1 VPRNRFRLRFAAL
14 GLAAAACAAALG
26 IGATASNAAGAATM
40 AAAAGPNAAQL
51 LSKAQNCTPASNGK
65 YATDDG
71 GASTVEICKNGSAYT
86 WTADMDIDCDGVSTT
101 HCNASTDPWYQPQ
114 TSFET
119 SNGQPFSSEA
129 TRYYVIPLPSSRFN
143 YESAGITPGS
153 VAAVVYNGKVAYA
166 TFADEGPD
174 NIIGEGSYALA
185 TALGIDPNPAT
196 GGTDGPVT
204 FIVFP
209 GQVPNP
215 VESNT
220 SIDAVGTAAATNWV
234 GDTSTPPPGDPSGP
248 IRSGYV
254 GKCVDIAGAGTANG
268 TAVQL
273 YDCNGTNA
281 QNWTVGSDGTLRGLG
296 KCMDV
301 TGAGT
306 ANGTKVQL
314 YDCNGT
320 GSQVWQ
326 KSGSALVNPQSGK
339 CLDATGP
346 SSANGTRL
354 QIWSCA
360 GTVNQ
365 QWTLPS

>member
-1 VPRNRFRLRFAAL
+1 MTRTRFRL
-14 GLAAAACAAALG
+14 GLAALGVAAATLTATVG
-26 IGATASNAAGAATM
+26 VGATASNAAGATQAV
-40 AAAAGPNAAQL
+40 AAAGPTAAQL
-51 LSKAQNCTPASNGK
+51 LAKAQNCTPASNGK

-71 GASTVEICKNGSAYT
+71 GAATVQICKNGSAYT
-86 WTADMDIDCDGVSTT
+86 WTSDMDIDCDGVGTT
-101 HCNASTDPWYQPQ
+101 HCNAATDPWYQPQ

-119 SNGQPFSSEA
+119 STGQPFTSE
-129 TRYYVIPLPSSRFN
+129 TTHYYVVPLPSSRFN
-143 YESAGITPGS
+143 YQSAGISPGS
-153 VAAVVYNGKVAYA
+153 VAAVVYNGRVVYA

-196 GGTDGPVT
+196 GGTEGPVT

-209 GQVPNP
+209 GKVASPI
-215 VESNT
+215 ESNT
-220 SIDAVGTAAATNWV
+220 AIDNVGSSAATTWV
-234 GDTSTPPPGDPSGP
+234 GGTTPPPGGTGP
-248 IRSGYV
+248 IRSGYA
-254 GKCVDIAGAGTANG
+254 GKCVDIAGAASANG

-273 YDCNGTNA
+273 YDCNGTDA
-281 QNWTVGSDGTLRGLG
+281 QKWTVGSDGTVRALG

-301 TGAGT
+301 VAAGT
-306 ANGTKVQL
+306 ANGAKVDL

-320 GSQVWQ
+320 GAQVWQ
-326 KSGSALVNPQSGK
+326 KSGSTLVNPQSGK

-360 GTVNQ
+360 GSTNQ